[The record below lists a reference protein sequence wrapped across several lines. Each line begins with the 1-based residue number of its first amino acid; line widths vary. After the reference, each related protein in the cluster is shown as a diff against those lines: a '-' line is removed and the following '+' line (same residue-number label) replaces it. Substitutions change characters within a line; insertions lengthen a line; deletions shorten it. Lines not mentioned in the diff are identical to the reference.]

1 MAQIM
6 GCKQKNYYFL
16 FNQRLFHNKNIMHL
30 QMLDINQMQKIPIT
44 VSTRVN
50 TCLNIP
56 VQETLKKTLIKIYIL
71 CNNFFFLLSVWTF
84 VTLRQLV
91 YPGQGHGGFGA

>member
-44 VSTRVN
+44 VSQIKFILQKVWILVR
-50 TCLNIP
+50 
-56 VQETLKKTLIKIYIL
+56 ELI
-71 CNNFFFLLSVWTF
+71 
-84 VTLRQLV
+84 LV
-91 YPGQGHGGFGA
+91 